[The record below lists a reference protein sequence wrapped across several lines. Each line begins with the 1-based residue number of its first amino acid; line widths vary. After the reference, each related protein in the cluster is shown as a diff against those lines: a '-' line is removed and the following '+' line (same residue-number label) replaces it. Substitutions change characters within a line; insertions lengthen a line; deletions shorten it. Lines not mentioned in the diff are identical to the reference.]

1 MLLPLSI
8 GKLMGI
14 LVFIATIV
22 FVEFIEAQ
30 LGFTYNIFSDPFN
43 VKLAALDI
51 VLFVSIYVALTLVYE
66 KSGKYLKKKQQS

>member
-22 FVEFIEAQ
+22 LVKFIEAQ

-43 VKLAALDI
+43 VKLAALDL
-51 VLFVSIYVALTLVYE
+51 VLFVSIYAALTFVYE
-66 KSGKYLKKKQQS
+66 KSGAYLRKKQQS

>member
-1 MLLPLSI
+1 M
-8 GKLMGI
+8 
-14 LVFIATIV
+14 
-22 FVEFIEAQ
+22 EFIEAQ
-30 LGFTYNIFSDPFN
+30 LGFTYNIFTDPFN

>member
-22 FVEFIEAQ
+22 LVKLIEAQ

-43 VKLAALDI
+43 VKLAALDLL
-51 VLFVSIYVALTLVYE
+51 LFVSIYAALTFVYE
-66 KSGKYLKKKQQS
+66 KSGKYLRKKQQS

>member
-1 MLLPLSI
+1 
-8 GKLMGI
+8 MGI

-66 KSGKYLKKKQQS
+66 KSGKYLKKK